1 MRCTLRLTH
10 PCCLPTIDWQTEAKN
25 EDTQMTT
32 TQQPLTIT
40 ITENGAKHVQQFM
53 AAEGIDQGVLRV
65 AVKGGGCSGL
75 TYVLDLTNEA
85 QEGDK
90 VIEQNGITLAVDRKS
105 YVFLAGTEL
114 DFSGG
119 LNGKGFVFNNPNAK
133 KACGCGTSFSV

>member
-1 MRCTLRLTH
+1 MT
-10 PCCLPTIDWQTEAKN
+10 
-25 EDTQMTT
+25 TT
-32 TQQPLTIT
+32 TQQPMTIT
-40 ITENGAKHVQQFM
+40 ITENGAKHLQQFM
-53 AAEGIDQGVLRV
+53 AAEGVERGILRV

-85 QEGDK
+85 QDGDK
-90 VIEQNGITLAVDRKS
+90 VIEQKGVTLAVDHKS

-114 DFSGG
+114 DYSGG

>member
-1 MRCTLRLTH
+1 
-10 PCCLPTIDWQTEAKN
+10 
-25 EDTQMTT
+25 
-32 TQQPLTIT
+32 
-40 ITENGAKHVQQFM
+40 M
-53 AAEGIDQGVLRV
+53 AAEGIDEGVLRV
-65 AVKGGGCSGL
+65 SVKGGGCSGL

-90 VIEQNGITLAVDRKS
+90 LIEQNGIRLAVDRKS

-114 DFSGG
+114 DYSGG